1 MNLKTIMTKN
11 IITIQKID
19 SIKTASFLMLKNEI
33 GFLPVLENDTLIGVI
48 TDRDIVIKGCTT
60 LNVENKVQSIISN
73 KAVTIDINKNISD
86 CLKIMQKEKISRL
99 IITSE
104 NQIVGIISLFDLL
117 KIEKLETEIIKTL
130 KIIKENKINNKE
142 PLPSIEDFEL

>member
-142 PLPSIEDFEL
+142 PLPSIDDFEL